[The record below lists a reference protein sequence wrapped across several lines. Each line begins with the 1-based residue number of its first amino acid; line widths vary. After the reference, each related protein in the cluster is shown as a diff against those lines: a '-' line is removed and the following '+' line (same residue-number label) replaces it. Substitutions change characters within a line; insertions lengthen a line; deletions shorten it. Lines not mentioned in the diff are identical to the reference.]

1 MITHIFNS
9 GSLTFK
15 VFVTTNEK
23 GLSWKPAKSLLSYK
37 EACET
42 LYNVRISYQD
52 HFKSKVWKVRLYCIF
67 TEF

>member
-9 GSLTFK
+9 GSLTFT
-15 VFVTTNEK
+15 VFATTNEK

-42 LYNVRISYQD
+42 LYKVRISYQD
-52 HFKSKVWKVRLYCIF
+52 LSKPRFGK
-67 TEF
+67 